1 MRKITAYDIYSH
13 LGAGGYLN
21 WIPDEQYLKIQY
33 WLKLHRKLHLDV
45 PKTMNEKLQ
54 WLKIHDRNPLYTELV
69 DKYAVRRHIEK
80 AVGNN
85 ILIPLIGVWD
95 KPADIDYSTLPERF
109 VLKCNHDSGGVIV
122 CKDKVKLDI
131 QSVAKELNAKLQRT
145 YCWGNREWP
154 YKNIKPK
161 IIAEEFIEDHS
172 GQSGLTDYKFY
183 CFNGEPDC
191 VLACVDRKPGYAK
204 FIFFD
209 RIWERLDYNYQT
221 EEEKNRIV
229 PRPDNLDEMFKTAEA
244 IAKYVSSPFLRVD
257 LYNVE
262 GKIYF
267 GETTFYPH
275 SGMDA
280 TLKPEIDIKFG
291 DRIILQSI

>member
-1 MRKITAYDIYSH
+1 MRKITIYDIYSH
-13 LGAGGYLN
+13 LGARGYLN

-33 WLKLHRKLHLDV
+33 RLKLHRKLHLDA

-69 DKYAVRRHIEK
+69 DKYMVRRHIEK
-80 AVGNN
+80 AIGRD
-85 ILIPLIGVWD
+85 ILIPLLGVWE
-95 KPADIDYSTLPERF
+95 KPEDIDYNSLPDRF
-109 VLKCNHDSGGVIV
+109 VLKCNHDSGGVIA
-122 CKDKVKLDI
+122 CKDKAALDI
-131 QSVAKELNAKLQRT
+131 QDVTIKLKKKLQRA
-145 YCWGNREWP
+145 YSWGNREWP
-154 YKNIKPK
+154 YKNVKPLV
-161 IIAEEFIEDHS
+161 IAEEYIEDHS
-172 GQSGLTDYKFY
+172 GQPGLTDYKFY

-191 VLACVDRKPGYAK
+191 VLACVDRRPGYAK
-204 FIFFD
+204 FIFFN
-209 RIWERLDYNYQT
+209 RNWERLDYNYQT

-229 PRPDNLDEMFKTAEA
+229 PKPYNLDKMFKIAET
-244 IAKYVSSPFLRVD
+244 IAKYVNSPFLRVD

-280 TLKPEIDIKFG
+280 TLNPEIDSKFG
-291 DRIILQSI
+291 EKIKLL